1 MRRSFVGMCVALFSL
16 QGCLQMEQTVTF
28 TADGSGQHDL
38 VMTLPESVLQE
49 IKRSAAGNQTSTAV
63 DPLALFNKDSVEKE
77 LKAAGIE
84 LVRHAPETIGKSRR
98 VVIATKFSAPD
109 ALAKSPL
116 LGSAAEWEF
125 VSGEQSSTTRV
136 TLYPQG
142 KKAWAEARARA
153 LSMRDAPD
161 ALASDFFAKR
171 KAQFDGLDVVVR
183 FRVPGKVI
191 EFTRNLELTGPCEV
205 TARITAEQIK
215 TPEDLVRRLAPRFEL
230 IFDSSSCTFPVAAR
244 D

>member
-1 MRRSFVGMCVALFSL
+1 MALFSL

-125 VSGEQSSTTRV
+125 AGAESPLARLDRTVAYEIRILDEDGLGADMPLVGSIRVKPDAPPRV
-136 TLYPQG
+136 T
-142 KKAWAEARARA
+142 A
-153 LSMRDAPD
+153 
-161 ALASDFFAKR
+161 
-171 KAQFDGLDVVVR
+171 DVQTRFVV
-183 FRVPGKVI
+183 P
-191 EFTRNLELTGPCEV
+191 
-205 TARITAEQIK
+205 TA
-215 TPEDLVRRLAPRFEL
+215 
-230 IFDSSSCTFPVAAR
+230 
-244 D
+244 